1 LLEKQES
8 GLYKGI
14 ICVEEG
20 SQVSWAIMISA
31 YGASDIGKKRQR
43 NEDSYVVNRDIHLY
57 AVADGMGGHNAGD
70 VASATAAKTIENF
83 MVRSYQEREL
93 TWPFG
98 IDPKMSF
105 DANRLRTAIK
115 LANHKIWQLADS
127 HQEYTGMGT
136 TAVAV
141 TITEDVAS
149 IVSVGDSRAYLWR
162 ENEVKL
168 LTRDDVWLNE
178 TWVRRAFTEEQLQK
192 IPLKNVL
199 SKAIGSK
206 EDIEF
211 PIQEVQ
217 LADGDLILL
226 CSDGLHGLVEPE
238 EMGTVL
244 RKTEGDLAGICDAL
258 IRLANDAGGRDN
270 ITCIAVKYKK

>member
-1 LLEKQES
+1 
-8 GLYKGI
+8 
-14 ICVEEG
+14 
-20 SQVSWAIMISA
+20 MITA
-31 YGASDIGKKRQR
+31 HGTSDIGKKRQR
-43 NEDSYVVNRDIHLY
+43 NEDSFVVNLDINLY
-57 AVADGMGGHNAGD
+57 VVADGMGGHNAGD
-70 VASATAAKTIENF
+70 VASATAVKAIEGF
-83 MVRSYQEREL
+83 MVHSYGEREL

-105 DANRLRTAIK
+105 DANRLRTATK

-136 TAVAV
+136 TVVSAVVSADLA
-141 TITEDVAS
+141 T

-162 ENEVKL
+162 DHEVKL

-178 TWVRRAFTEEQLQK
+178 TWVRRAFTEEQLQR

-211 PIQEVQ
+211 PVQEVQ
-217 LADGDLILL
+217 LVDGDLVLL
-226 CSDGLHGLVEPE
+226 CSDGLHGLVDE
-238 EMGTVL
+238 EQMAKVL
-244 RKTEGDLAGICDAL
+244 KAKEGDLAGICQDL
-258 IRLANDAGGRDN
+258 TQLAIEAGGKDN
-270 ITCIAVKYKK
+270 ITSVVFKYHK

>member
-1 LLEKQES
+1 
-8 GLYKGI
+8 
-14 ICVEEG
+14 
-20 SQVSWAIMISA
+20 MITA
-31 YGASDIGKKRQR
+31 FGTSDIGKKRQR
-43 NEDSYVVNRDIHLY
+43 NEDSYVANRDINLFV
-57 AVADGMGGHNAGD
+57 VADGMGGHNAGD
-70 VASATAAKTIENF
+70 VASATAAKAIESF
-83 MVRSYQEREL
+83 MVHSHEEREL

-105 DANRLRTAIK
+105 DANRLRTAVK
-115 LANHKIWQLADS
+115 LANHKIWQLADA

-136 TAVAV
+136 TVVACV
-141 TITEDVAS
+141 VSGDVACV
-149 IVSVGDSRAYLWR
+149 VSVGDSRAYLWR
-162 ENEVKL
+162 ERELKV

-211 PIQEVQ
+211 PVQEVP

-226 CSDGLHGLVEPE
+226 CSDGLHGLVNLDDIAK
-238 EMGTVL
+238 VVQS
-244 RKTEGDLAGICDAL
+244 KEGDLPGICQDL
-258 IRLANDAGGRDN
+258 IGHANEAGGKDN
-270 ITCIAVKYKK
+270 ITCVVLKYQR

>member
-1 LLEKQES
+1 
-8 GLYKGI
+8 
-14 ICVEEG
+14 
-20 SQVSWAIMISA
+20 MISA
-31 YGASDIGKKRQR
+31 YGTTDIGKKRQR
-43 NEDSYVVNRDIHLY
+43 NEDSMVVNRDIHLY
-57 AVADGMGGHNAGD
+57 VVADGMGGHNAGD
-70 VASATAAKTIENF
+70 VASSTAAKTIESF
-83 MVRSYQEREL
+83 MLRSHQEREL

-105 DANRLRTAIK
+105 DGNRLRTAIK

-127 HQEYTGMGT
+127 NQEYTGMGT
-136 TAVAV
+136 TVVAIAVS
-141 TITEDVAS
+141 EDVAS

-162 ENEVKL
+162 DGEVKL

-178 TWVRRAFTEEQLQK
+178 TWVRRAFTEEQLQR

-217 LADGDLILL
+217 LSEGDLILL

-238 EMGTVL
+238 EFARIL
-244 RKTEGDLAGICDAL
+244 KTSDANL
-258 IRLANDAGGRDN
+258 PGVCEELTRLANEAGGKDN
-270 ITCIAVKYKK
+270 ITCVVLKYQK

>member
-1 LLEKQES
+1 MNRLC
-8 GLYKGI
+8 YD
-14 ICVEEG
+14 V
-20 SQVSWAIMISA
+20 VIMITA
-31 YGASDIGKKRQR
+31 YGTTDIGRKRQR
-43 NEDSYVVNRDIHLY
+43 NEDSHVVNRDIHLY
-57 AVADGMGGHNAGD
+57 LVADGMGGHNAGD
-70 VASATAAKTIENF
+70 VASSTASKTIETF
-83 MVRSYQEREL
+83 MLRSHQEREL

-127 HQEYTGMGT
+127 NQDYTGMGT
-136 TAVAV
+136 TVVAVAV
-141 TITEDVAS
+141 SEDVAS

-162 ENEVKL
+162 DGEVKL

-178 TWVRRAFTEEQLQK
+178 TWVRRAFTEEQLQR

-217 LADGDLILL
+217 LADRDLILL
-226 CSDGLHGLVEPE
+226 CSDGLHGLVETE
-238 EMGTVL
+238 DLGRVL
-244 RKTEGDLAGICDAL
+244 KSKEGDLPGICKEL
-258 IRLANDAGGRDN
+258 THLANEAGGKDN
-270 ITCIAVKYKK
+270 ITCVLLKYQK

>member
-1 LLEKQES
+1 
-8 GLYKGI
+8 
-14 ICVEEG
+14 
-20 SQVSWAIMISA
+20 MIN
-31 YGASDIGKKRQR
+31 GHGTSDIGKKRQR
-43 NEDSYVVNRDIHLY
+43 NEDSFVVNRDINLY
-57 AVADGMGGHNAGD
+57 VVADGMGGHNAGD
-70 VASATAAKTIENF
+70 VASATAAKTIEGF
-83 MVRSYQEREL
+83 MSHSHDEREL

-136 TAVAV
+136 TVVATV
-141 TITEDVAS
+141 VSGDVAS

-178 TWVRRAFTEEQLQK
+178 TWVRRAFTEEQLQR

-211 PIQEVQ
+211 PVQEVQ
-217 LADGDLILL
+217 LAEADLILL
-226 CSDGLHGLVEPE
+226 CSDGLHGLVEADQ
-238 EMGTVL
+238 MAKVL
-244 RKTEGDLAGICDAL
+244 REKEGDLAGVCQDL
-258 IRLANDAGGRDN
+258 IQLANEAGGKDN
-270 ITCIAVKYKK
+270 ITAVVLKYHK

>member
-1 LLEKQES
+1 
-8 GLYKGI
+8 
-14 ICVEEG
+14 
-20 SQVSWAIMISA
+20 MIPLMITA
-31 YGASDIGKKRQR
+31 HGTSDIGKKRQR
-43 NEDSYVVNRDIHLY
+43 NEDSFVVNRDINLFV
-57 AVADGMGGHNAGD
+57 VADGMGGHNAGD
-70 VASATAAKTIENF
+70 VASATAAKTIEAF
-83 MVRSYQEREL
+83 MSHSHDEREL

-136 TAVAV
+136 TVVATV
-141 TITEDVAS
+141 ASGDVAS

-178 TWVRRAFTEEQLQK
+178 TWVRRAFTEEQLQR

-211 PIQEVQ
+211 PVQEVQ
-217 LADGDLILL
+217 LAEGDLILL
-226 CSDGLHGLVEPE
+226 CSDGLHGLVEADQ
-238 EMGTVL
+238 MAKVL
-244 RKTEGDLAGICDAL
+244 REKEGDLAGVCQDL
-258 IRLANDAGGRDN
+258 IQLANEAGGKDN
-270 ITCIAVKYKK
+270 ITSVVLKYHK

>member
-1 LLEKQES
+1 
-8 GLYKGI
+8 
-14 ICVEEG
+14 
-20 SQVSWAIMISA
+20 MISA
-31 YGASDIGKKRQR
+31 YGTTDNGNKRQSIV
-43 NEDSYVVNRDIHLY
+43 DSHVVNRDIHFY
-57 AVADGMGGHNAGD
+57 MVADGMGGHNAGD
-70 VASATAAKTIENF
+70 VASSTAAKAVERF
-83 MVRSYQEREL
+83 MVRSHQEREL

-105 DANRLRTAIK
+105 DANRLRTAVK

-136 TAVAV
+136 TVVALA
-141 TITEDVAS
+141 ISDDVAS

-162 ENEVKL
+162 DNEVKL

-178 TWVRRAFTEEQLQK
+178 TWVRRAFTEEQLQR

-211 PIQEVQ
+211 PSQEVQ

-226 CSDGLHGLVEPE
+226 CSDGLHGLVETE
-238 EMGTVL
+238 EMAEVL
-244 RKTEGDLAGICDAL
+244 KKKEGDLAGICEML
-258 IRLANDAGGRDN
+258 IALANEAGGKDN
-270 ITCIAVKYKK
+270 ITCIVLKYKK